1 MADVKFEWLGRV
13 PYQKAWQIQKETE
26 PNTVLF
32 VEHPPTYTFGRRG
45 KLENLVFTEDQLHS
59 EGIETIWVDRGG
71 DVTYHGPGQ
80 LVCYPIL
87 NLYEIYNSDTLDTH
101 RYLRD
106 LEQVIIDTLAQLNI
120 PAHRFPG
127 YTGVWV
133 NQTQPPAPKQP
144 QVAPQPLQIAAIGVK
159 ITGQGITQHGFAL
172 NIHPNLHHFTG
183 IIPCGITD
191 YPVTSIQSLTNSITD
206 LVKVKDLAT
215 QSFQSFFETASLSV

>member
-1 MADVKFEWLGRV
+1 MILFMVDVTFEWLGRL
-13 PYQKAWQIQKETE
+13 PYQTAWDHQKSTD

-45 KLENLVFTEDQLHS
+45 KLENLIFDETTLEK
-59 EGIETIWVDRGG
+59 EGIETLWVDRGG

-87 NLYEIYNSDTLDTH
+87 NLHQIYNSDTLDTH

-106 LEQVIIDTLAQLNI
+106 LEQVIIETLAQINI

-133 NQTQPPAPKQP
+133 NQGATPHK
-144 QVAPQPLQIAAIGVK
+144 IAAIGVK
-159 ITGQGITQHGFAL
+159 ITGKGISQHGFAL

-191 YPVTSIQSLTNSITD
+191 HPVTSIHNLTNQQYD
-206 LVKVKDLAT
+206 LPTIKDLAI
-215 QSFQSFFETASLSV
+215 QSFRTFFETAGLLV